1 VKQKNQMPGFNIL
14 TFAQFYF
21 LVVCA
26 MSILSI
32 FMYADDKQRAQLG
45 EWRIRERTLLL
56 VAFFGGWPG
65 AIYAQRRFRHKTKK
79 FPFQVNFWGI
89 VATHLAI
96 VGFATYSIIAWP
108 LPPAAMK
115 MEAWT
120 LPAAAAE
127 KEAWTPQINSIQQQQ
142 RKEQELKELGGDTP
156 N

>member
-1 VKQKNQMPGFNIL
+1 MPGFNIL

-32 FMYADDKQRAQLG
+32 FMYADDKQRAKLG

-96 VGFATYSIIAWP
+96 VGFAMYTIIVWP
-108 LPPAAMK
+108 LLPVVPEKAVLENAAPM
-115 MEAWT
+115 
-120 LPAAAAE
+120 
-127 KEAWTPQINSIQQQQ
+127 PQINSLQQQ
-142 RKEQELKELGGDTP
+142 RRKENRDATP
-156 N
+156 QRKF